1 VLSESH
7 LFIFTFHLS
16 IHVYIGDFT
25 VDDLINQP
33 SPRLFS
39 SHIFGKELLPKQLFD
54 GWTDDDDTAVS
65 SVSNGHDNRKQ
76 GNKGKGRLIVV
87 VRNLKDSLVSLHH
100 FMGVPK
106 DGWLGNEHGPGSFS
120 RWLDDDSPNAYGNA
134 FQWVKKSAEAVDA
147 IGDKRALVIHYEALK
162 TNFDVELKRINKFL
176 GLEELTETKAL
187 AIRQECS
194 ADNMKSKDGD
204 RFKKVVRKGD
214 VGDWKN
220 YSYPSKWE
228 EIDHEFERV
237 LGSVE
242 MAQPMREYQKGDVN
256 N

>member
-1 VLSESH
+1 MLSS
-7 LFIFTFHLS
+7 LICLPSFPILS
-16 IHVYIGDFT
+16 TSIGDFT

-39 SHIFGKELLPKQLFD
+39 SHIFGKDLLPRQLFD
-54 GWTDDDDTAVS
+54 GWTDDDTTTCS
-65 SVSNGHDNRKQ
+65 TNGHHNKQ
-76 GNKGKGRLIVV
+76 GNKGKGRLLVV

-147 IGDKRALVIHYEALK
+147 IGDNRALVIYYEALK
-162 TNFDVELKRINKFL
+162 TNFDLELKRINTFL
-176 GLEELTETKAL
+176 GLDPLTEAKAKT
-187 AIRQECS
+187 IRQECS
-194 ADNMKSKDGD
+194 AEKMKSKDGD

-214 VGDWKN
+214 IGDWKN
-220 YSYPSKWE
+220 YSYPSKWK
-228 EIDHEFERV
+228 EIDREFERI
-237 LGSVE
+237 LGSVDI
-242 MAQPMREYQKGDVN
+242 AQPMREYQKGDVDK
-256 N
+256 